1 MCCTVIQT
9 NQSAKQQIIANYA
22 KSSKGELFLNYGIN
36 SNLLKD
42 PNAPKRPLTAYFMWL
57 KENREKIKQ
66 SNPGFNLI
74 LTSTIMLNSL
84 GMSVIEISKAAGV
97 QWNALKDK
105 TRWEK
110 MAADDKVRYEREM
123 AKYQGR

>member
-1 MCCTVIQT
+1 MPK
-9 NQSAKQQIIANYA
+9 AA
-22 KSSKGELFLNYGIN
+22 
-36 SNLLKD
+36 KD

-66 SNPGFNLI
+66 ANPGM
-74 LTSTIMLNSL
+74 T
-84 GMSVIEISKAAGV
+84 VIEISKAAGV

-110 MAADDKVRYEREM
+110 MAADDKVRYERDM